1 MNLLEVELLH
11 HVNMKH
17 KSKKFLFDYLL
28 ASLCIIFQPNHFP
41 QLVYIITKYS
51 VGVMENLCLKCHVH
65 DKLTGLRRVYVG
77 IGPLVCIINLVITP
91 VANVLMR
98 LGCQGKGTENFSWQ

>member
-1 MNLLEVELLH
+1 
-11 HVNMKH
+11 
-17 KSKKFLFDYLL
+17 
-28 ASLCIIFQPNHFP
+28 
-41 QLVYIITKYS
+41 
-51 VGVMENLCLKCHVH
+51 MENLCLKCHVH

-98 LGCQGKGTENFSWQ
+98 LGCQGKGTENFSRQ